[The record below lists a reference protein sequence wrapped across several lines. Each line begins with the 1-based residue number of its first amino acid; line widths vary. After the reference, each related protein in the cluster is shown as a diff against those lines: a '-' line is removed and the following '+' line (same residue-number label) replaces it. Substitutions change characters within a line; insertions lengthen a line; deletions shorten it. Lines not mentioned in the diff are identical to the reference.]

1 MNTDKS
7 YQKDVDPVCGM
18 RVDPHKTD
26 QTSDYEGSNVFLL
39 CRKLSQGV

>member
-26 QTSDYEGSNVFLL
+26 QTFAWVFVL
-39 CRKLSQGV
+39 